1 MSQNNSYGTIRWYAV
16 VAFALAICLTLTPL
30 AWIISREQSNVSGQT
45 NNPTNQTPPEV
56 TTPEEITTPETTT
69 PEETTPEEPSA
80 SDSFVAYT
88 VTVVDE
94 NNAPISR
101 AIVQLFVGDKSLIP
115 VLSDDNGVVS
125 ILAAEEDYAVRVSLA
140 GYLSEDFYL
149 FAEDSKEL
157 TVQLTEI
164 PEETTTV
171 EDPWFVTSPYEGG
184 GVTEENVL
192 KDVSIITGQSESEV
206 YAGEELAAYLTQKN
220 VKVSADG
227 FPVIIV
233 IDPTLGEDAFLVDV
247 TLHGEEASMT
257 IRGGNGRGVLYGV
270 YKFLEKYAGIRYFM
284 PGLELIPEGDIVLF
298 EGNMLS
304 YEPYFEARRLAWNC
318 SKYDTDWNTKNGIN
332 GHDGDASDPKYGG
345 KQTYAPGLFVHT
357 LGALSET
364 GGGASANPCLTSE
377 EVYQTVLKNL
387 RRILAENPDSN
398 IVSVSQ
404 NDNNTYCQCENCA
417 ASDKYYATNEASSS
431 VGGPAGTMLAF
442 VNRIAAELEPDY
454 PDLVIDTLAYN
465 YTQSPPKNIVPR
477 HNVCVR
483 VCSIRVCFMH
493 PMTECNDAKGPN
505 GVQWTRTAQFRQDFL
520 AWGEI
525 CDRIYVWDY
534 TTNFAYYIA
543 PFSNFGSI
551 RENMRLYHENGVK
564 GMFPQGNSQSISG
577 EFGELRTYLLA
588 KLMWDPYMSEEE
600 YYQHMD
606 EFLQAYYGEG
616 WEGIRAFIDLTTEL
630 AGNED
635 SCINIYE
642 APLNSITQE
651 EYLAYEEQIEAWWNN
666 AEALAGD
673 RLEYVQRSRLQW
685 RYIQLLLHPDDDACA
700 QFVEDVLAYGI
711 RWAESD
717 KNNKPLNEMFT
728 NLYPVGDASGDGPQD
743 GEDPMNPQ

>member
-1 MSQNNSYGTIRWYAV
+1 MNQYTKRALLSALLLV
-16 VAFALAICLTLTPL
+16 VCAALLGSCINPLPGDFHTTVLQTTLP
-30 AWIISREQSNVSGQT
+30 APDEIGQ
-45 NNPTNQTPPEV
+45 
-56 TTPEEITTPETTT
+56 TT
-69 PEETTPEEPSA
+69 PEETTPEEPVP
-80 SDSFVAYT
+80 SDTFATYKVTVVDDKNTPIVGAYVLLSQGGNSKIPVLTNENGLAAMTVYEADYT
-88 VTVVDE
+88 VTVTK
-94 NNAPISR
+94 AG
-101 AIVQLFVGDKSLIP
+101 FVGKTNLQFANGETVLTV
-115 VLSDDNGVVS
+115 VLSK
-125 ILAAEEDYAVRVSLA
+125 Y
-140 GYLSEDFYL
+140 
-149 FAEDSKEL
+149 
-157 TVQLTEI
+157 
-164 PEETTTV
+164 V
-171 EDPWFVTSPYEGG
+171 EDPWFVTPPYEGG

-192 KDVSIITGQSESEV
+192 KDVSIITGQSESEI
-206 YAGEELAAYLTQKN
+206 YAGEELAEYLRAKN
-220 VKVSADG
+220 IEVSEDG
-227 FPVIIV
+227 FPVILFV
-233 IDPTLGEDAFLVDV
+233 DPRLGEDCFEVDV
-247 TLHGEEASMT
+247 TLHSEEASMT

-270 YKFLEKYAGIRYFM
+270 YKFLEQYAGVRYFM
-284 PGLELIPEGDIVLF
+284 TGLEKIPEGDIVLF
-298 EGNMLS
+298 EGNMLA

-318 SKYDTDWNTKNGIN
+318 SKYDVDWNTKNGIN

-345 KQTYAPGLFVHT
+345 KQTYGPGLFVHT

-387 RRILAENPDSN
+387 RRILAENPNSN

-404 NDNNTYCQCENCA
+404 NDNNTYCKCENCA
-417 ASDKYYATNEASSS
+417 ASDAYYATNEANNT

-442 VNRIAAELEPDY
+442 VNRIAEELEKDY
-454 PDLVIDTLAYN
+454 PDLIVDTLAYN

-493 PMTECNDAKGPN
+493 PMLECPDAKGPN
-505 GVQWTRTAQFRQDFL
+505 GIQWTRTAQFRQDFL

-551 RENMRLYHENGVK
+551 RENMRLYHEHGVR

-577 EFGELRTYLLA
+577 EFGELRAYLLA

-600 YYQHMD
+600 YYRHMD
-606 EFLQAYYGEG
+606 EFLEAYYGEG

-630 AGNED
+630 AANEG

-642 APLNSITQE
+642 APLNSITE
-651 EYLAYEEQIEAWWNN
+651 DEYLAYEEQIQAWWDN

-700 QFVEDVLAYGI
+700 QFVADVKAYGI

-728 NLYPVGDASGDGPQD
+728 NLYPVGGAGGDGPQD